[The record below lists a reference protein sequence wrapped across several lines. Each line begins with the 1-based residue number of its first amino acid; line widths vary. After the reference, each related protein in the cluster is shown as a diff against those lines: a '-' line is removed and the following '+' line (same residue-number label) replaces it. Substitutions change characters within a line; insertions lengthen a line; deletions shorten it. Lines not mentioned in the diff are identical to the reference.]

1 MKYYWDRNDIE
12 KDFKDLKK
20 AYKESSTEEEKN
32 AIMNAIK
39 ETEEIIED
47 IDSSFG
53 IYKKEL
59 GYQESLDLLAD
70 TVPTFEFVYPYL
82 EKLLSILKDDA

>member
-39 ETEEIIED
+39 
-47 IDSSFG
+47 
-53 IYKKEL
+53 
-59 GYQESLDLLAD
+59 
-70 TVPTFEFVYPYL
+70 
-82 EKLLSILKDDA
+82 